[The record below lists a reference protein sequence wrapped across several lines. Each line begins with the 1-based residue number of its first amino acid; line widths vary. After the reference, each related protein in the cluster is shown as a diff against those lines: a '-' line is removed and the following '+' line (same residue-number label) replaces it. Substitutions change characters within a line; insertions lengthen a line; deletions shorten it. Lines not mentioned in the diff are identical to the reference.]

1 MGSMTIMALLT
12 DWLSDP
18 APIVITLVGVLLAGY
33 LYWRGARY
41 AQRTGIGRPVAALQA
56 VAFGSGLVMLFVAIG
71 SPFDALA
78 DRSLAA
84 HMLQHALLI
93 LIVAPLLLL
102 GEPFWRIWR
111 ALPVDWRRE
120 GLRWLLQ
127 RRRARRVWSA
137 LEAIA
142 RRPVATLL
150 LFLGVFL
157 LWHLPTLYQ
166 LALRSEWVH
175 AFEHL
180 CFLGVALLFWAQVIP
195 IFPLRPQ
202 MSYIKRVGYL
212 FVAGIVLHL
221 FSILVALAQQPI
233 YRYYGSGP
241 AAIADQQ
248 AAGAVM
254 DVTGMMVFTIA
265 LLVCLGLWLRDEDR
279 AGVAAPNEA
288 AARALAVKASV
299 GGALLLLEADALEA
313 DALAAAGE
321 SPTREE

>member
-1 MGSMTIMALLT
+1 MDTANLMGLLT

-18 APIVITLVGVLLAGY
+18 APIVITLVGALLAGF

-41 AQRTGIGRPVAALQA
+41 ARRTGIGRPVEALQA
-56 VAFGSGLVMLFVAIG
+56 VAFGSGLVVLFVAIG

-111 ALPVDWRRE
+111 ALPVGWRRE
-120 GLRWLLQ
+120 SLRWLLQ
-127 RRRARRVWSA
+127 RRRARRVGGA
-137 LEAIA
+137 LEALA

-157 LWHLPTLYQ
+157 LWHLPALYQ
-166 LALRSEWVH
+166 LALNNEWIH
-175 AFEHL
+175 AFEHV

-195 IFPLRPQ
+195 IFPLRSQ
-202 MSYIKRVGYL
+202 MTYIQRVGYL

-221 FSILVALAQQPI
+221 FSILIALAQQPI

-248 AAGAVM
+248 AAGAAM
-254 DVTGMMVFTIA
+254 DVTGMLVFTIA

-279 AGVAAPNEA
+279 AGAAAPGEA
-288 AARALAVKASV
+288 AHALVASASA
-299 GGALLLLEADALEA
+299 GGALLLLEADTLAA

-321 SPTREE
+321 PPTREE

>member
-1 MGSMTIMALLT
+1 MDTTGLLT

-18 APIVITLVGVLLAGY
+18 APIVVTLVGVLLAGW

-41 AQRTGIGRPVAALQA
+41 ARRTGIGRPVETLQA
-56 VAFGSGLVMLFVAIG
+56 VAFGSGLLVLFVAIA

-93 LIVAPLLLL
+93 LVVAPLLLL

-111 ALPVDWRRE
+111 ALPVVWRRE
-120 GLRWLLQ
+120 SLRWLLQ
-127 RRRARRVWSA
+127 RKHARRAWSV
-137 LEAIA
+137 LEALA
-142 RRPVATLL
+142 RRPAATLL
-150 LFLGVFL
+150 LFLAVFL
-157 LWHLPTLYQ
+157 VWHLPALYQ
-166 LALRSEWVH
+166 AALRNELIH
-175 AFEHL
+175 AFEHI

-202 MSYIKRVGYL
+202 LSYIQRVGYL

-233 YRYYGSGP
+233 YSYYGSGP

-248 AAGAVM
+248 SAGAAM
-254 DVTGMMVFTIA
+254 DVSGMLVFSIA
-265 LLVCLGLWLRDEDR
+265 LLICLALWLRDEDR
-279 AGVAAPNEA
+279 AGGAMRAATPGVVAEA
-288 AARALAVKASV
+288 SA
-299 GGALLLLEADALEA
+299 GGALLLLEADAL
-313 DALAAAGE
+313 AAAGE
-321 SPTREE
+321 PAAREE